1 LISSAAHVIAAF
13 SQRAHPAAQGRET
26 VPTNVSDVIDN
37 ARFNA
42 FHLWV
47 AFLCGLMVFLDG
59 YDLTAVS
66 YAAPQFIHLFGITRA
81 MIAPVFSAGLFGLT
95 IGALAFGLVADRL
108 GAKWT
113 FILCGIG
120 FGVFSIAAAFAPSV
134 GVLVVVRFFAGLM
147 LGGATPISIA
157 IASDFVPRH
166 VRTSV
171 TMIMYISIALGAV
184 VAGYSYGFLSIFGW
198 RTVFYVGGALPI
210 VLAPLFL
217 VSLPETLVFQ
227 VMHNA
232 PVDRIRAT
240 LTRID
245 PTRDVS
251 RETRF
256 TVARENKPGFQPA
269 QLFEDRRAPIT
280 IMLWVTFFGAGIAL
294 FFFNSW
300 LPTLL
305 SGRGLSGKEVV
316 VISASLQFGGIIGTL
331 LVAPIVV
338 RMPPFLTT
346 ALLYLLAAIA
356 MVVLGRGGS
365 EFGFLIC
372 AVLAVGIFLI
382 GAQSVLNASCA
393 NVYPP
398 SMRGTGVGWGFGVG
412 RGGSVLSPAIA
423 GLLLAMHWT
432 PSQLFLVAA
441 VPTLVAATGALGVQ
455 RLLRRRAETRAASG
469 ETAAA

>member
-1 LISSAAHVIAAF
+1 
-13 SQRAHPAAQGRET
+13 

-59 YDLTAVS
+59 YDLSSIS
-66 YAAPQFIHLFGITRA
+66 YAAPQFIQLFGVTRA

-95 IGALAFGLVADRL
+95 LGALAFGLVADRL
-108 GAKWT
+108 GAKLT

-120 FGVFSIAAAFAPSV
+120 FGVFSLAAAFAPSV
-134 GVLVVVRFFAGLM
+134 EILLAFRFLAGLM

-157 IASDFVPRH
+157 IASDFVPRS
-166 VRTSV
+166 VRTAV
-171 TMIMYISIALGAV
+171 TMIMYISLALGAV
-184 VAGYSYGFLSIFGW
+184 VAGYSYGFLSFFGW

-210 VLAPLFL
+210 LLTPLFFAC
-217 VSLPETLVFQ
+217 LPETLVFL

-232 PVDRIRAT
+232 PVERIRAT
-240 LTRID
+240 LARVD
-245 PTRDVS
+245 PSRDVS

-269 QLFEDRRAPIT
+269 QLFEDGRAPIT
-280 IMLWVTFFGAGIAL
+280 IMLWVTFFTSLIAIY
-294 FFFNSW
+294 FFNSW

-316 VISASLQFGGIIGTL
+316 VISTSLQFGGIIGTL
-331 LVAPIVV
+331 LAAPFVV
-338 RMPPFLTT
+338 RVPPFLTT
-346 ALLYLLAAIA
+346 GILYVLAAAA
-356 MVVLGRGGS
+356 MVVLGSGGS
-365 EFGFLIC
+365 GFGFLIC

-412 RGGSVLSPAIA
+412 RAGSVLSPAIA

-432 PSQLFLVAA
+432 PSQLFLIAA
-441 VPTLVAATGALGVQ
+441 VPTLVAATGAFIVL
-455 RLLRRRAETRAASG
+455 RLVRRRSATQTASG

>member
-1 LISSAAHVIAAF
+1 MA
-13 SQRAHPAAQGRET
+13 
-26 VPTNVSDVIDN
+26 TNVSDVIDN

-42 FHLWV
+42 FHLWI

-59 YDLTAVS
+59 YDLSAIS

-95 IGALAFGLVADRL
+95 IGAVAFGLVADRL
-108 GAKWT
+108 GAKRT

-120 FGVFSIAAAFAPSV
+120 FGVFSLAAAFAQSV
-134 GVLVVVRFFAGLM
+134 VALLTYRFLAGLT

-166 VRTSV
+166 VRTAV
-171 TMIMYISIALGAV
+171 TMIMYISLALGAV
-184 VAGYSYGFLSIFGW
+184 VAGYSYGFLSVFGW
-198 RTVFYVGGALPI
+198 RTVFYIGGALPL
-210 VLAPLFL
+210 VLAPLFFAC
-217 VSLPETLVFQ
+217 LPETLVFQ

-232 PVDRIRAT
+232 PAERIRAI
-240 LTRID
+240 LARLD
-245 PTRDVS
+245 PTRDFS

-256 TVARENKPGFQPA
+256 TVAGENKPGFQPA
-269 QLFEDRRAPIT
+269 QLFEDGRAPIT
-280 IMLWVTFFGAGIAL
+280 IMLWVTFFSSGMAL
-294 FFFNSW
+294 YFFNSW

-305 SGRGLSGKEVV
+305 SGRSLSGTEVV
-316 VISASLQFGGIIGTL
+316 VISTSLQFGGIIGTL
-331 LVAPIVV
+331 LAAPIVV

-346 ALLYLLAAIA
+346 SLLYLLAAAA
-356 MVVLGRGGS
+356 MVVLGSGGS
-365 EFGFLIC
+365 GFGFLIC

-398 SMRGTGVGWGFGVG
+398 SMRGTGVGWGFGAG
-412 RGGSVLSPAIA
+412 RTGSVLSPAIA
-423 GLLLAMHWT
+423 GFLLAMHWT
-432 PSQLFLVAA
+432 PSQLFLIAA
-441 VPTLVAATGALGVQ
+441 VPTLVATAGALAVL
-455 RLLRRRAETRAASG
+455 RLARRRAGPEAAAR

>member
-1 LISSAAHVIAAF
+1 M
-13 SQRAHPAAQGRET
+13 
-26 VPTNVSDVIDN
+26 PTNVSDVIDN

-59 YDLTAVS
+59 YDLSSIS
-66 YAAPQFIHLFGITRA
+66 YAAPQFIQLFGVTRA

-95 IGALAFGLVADRL
+95 LGALAFGLVADRL
-108 GAKWT
+108 GAKLT

-120 FGVFSIAAAFAPSV
+120 FGVFSLAAAFAPSV
-134 GVLVVVRFFAGLM
+134 EILLAFRFLAGLM

-157 IASDFVPRH
+157 IASDFVPRS
-166 VRTSV
+166 VRTAV
-171 TMIMYISIALGAV
+171 TMIMYISLALGAV
-184 VAGYSYGFLSIFGW
+184 VAGYSYGFLSFFGW

-210 VLAPLFL
+210 LLTPLFFAC
-217 VSLPETLVFQ
+217 LPETLVFL

-232 PVDRIRAT
+232 PVERIRAT
-240 LTRID
+240 LARVD
-245 PTRDVS
+245 PSRDVS

-269 QLFEDRRAPIT
+269 QLFEDGRAPIT
-280 IMLWVTFFGAGIAL
+280 IMLWVTFFTSLIAIY
-294 FFFNSW
+294 FFNSW

-316 VISASLQFGGIIGTL
+316 VISTSLQFGGIIGTL
-331 LVAPIVV
+331 LAAPFVV
-338 RMPPFLTT
+338 RVPPFLTT
-346 ALLYLLAAIA
+346 GILYVLAAAA
-356 MVVLGRGGS
+356 MVVLGSGGS
-365 EFGFLIC
+365 GFGFLIC

-412 RGGSVLSPAIA
+412 RAGSVLSPAIA

-432 PSQLFLVAA
+432 PSQLFLIAA
-441 VPTLVAATGALGVQ
+441 VPTLVAATGAFIVL
-455 RLLRRRAETRAASG
+455 RLVRRRSATQTASG

>member
-1 LISSAAHVIAAF
+1 
-13 SQRAHPAAQGRET
+13 

-42 FHLWV
+42 FHLWI

-66 YAAPQFIHLFGITRA
+66 YAAPHFIQLFGITRA

-108 GAKWT
+108 GTKQT

-120 FGVFSIAAAFAPSV
+120 FGVLSFAAPFAPSV
-134 GVLVVVRFFAGLM
+134 TVLVLLRFFAGLM
-147 LGGATPISIA
+147 LGGASPISIA

-171 TMIMYISIALGAV
+171 TMIMYISLALGAV
-184 VAGYSYGFLSIFGW
+184 VAGYSYGFLSVFGW
-198 RTVFYVGGALPI
+198 RTVFYIGGALPI
-210 VLAPLFL
+210 LLAPLFFAC
-217 VSLPETLVFQ
+217 LPETLVFQ

-232 PVDRIRAT
+232 PAEQIRAI
-240 LTRID
+240 LARVD
-245 PTRDVS
+245 PERDFS
-251 RETRF
+251 RETHF

-269 QLFEDRRAPIT
+269 QLFEDDRAPIT
-280 IMLWVTFFGAGIAL
+280 IMLWATFFASGLTI

-305 SGRGLSGKEVV
+305 TGRGLSGKEVV
-316 VISASLQFGGIIGTL
+316 VIATSLQFGGIIGTL
-331 LVAPIVV
+331 LAAPIVV
-338 RMPPFLTT
+338 RVPPFLTT
-346 ALLYLLAAIA
+346 GVLYALAAAA
-356 MVVLGRGGS
+356 MVVLGSGGGG
-365 EFGFLIC
+365 FGFLIC
-372 AVLAVGIFLI
+372 AVLAVGVFQI

-412 RGGSVLSPAIA
+412 RAGSVLSPVIA

-432 PSQLFLVAA
+432 PSQLYMIAA
-441 VPTLVAATGALGVQ
+441 VPTLIAGAGALGVL
-455 RLLRRRAETRAASG
+455 RLLRRRLETRTAAG
-469 ETAAA
+469 ETAADPAVTR